1 MAKHLVIAV
10 DWYGPY
16 KSLDEARGVIADFE
30 AAGLYLA
37 LGRTEPE
44 EPLGLQYVGISTTL
58 ATRVGNG
65 HHKLG
70 LIDDIQIWLGE
81 VGTARPSGR
90 QIKKTPATLDYA
102 EWLMAFFVRFPL
114 NDKKTK
120 NAPDVP
126 VTLLNRWWKKDYET
140 PYHRR
145 PHPEWPDLI
154 DYLGYYYP
162 TKIVW
167 FGKRMKRVPALA

>member
-10 DWYGPY
+10 DWFGPY
-16 KSLDEARGVIADFE
+16 KGIEEARVAIGDFMGT
-30 AAGLYLA
+30 GLYLA
-37 LGRTEPE
+37 IGRTDAD
-44 EPLGLQYVGISTTL
+44 EPLSLQYVGISTSL
-58 ATRVGNG
+58 SKRVGNA

-70 LIDDIQIWLGE
+70 RIDDLQIWVGE

-90 QIKKTPATLDYA
+90 QLKKTPATLDYA
-102 EWLMAFFVRFPL
+102 EWLMAYFVYLPL

-120 NAPDVP
+120 NAPDIAA
-126 VTLLNRWWKKDYET
+126 TLLNRWWKKDYET

-145 PHPEWPDLI
+145 PHPDWPDLI
-154 DYLGYYYP
+154 DYLGFYYP

-167 FGKRMKRVPALA
+167 FGKKLKRVPALT

>member
-16 KSLDEARGVIADFE
+16 KSLEDAREAIPDFTSD
-30 AAGLYLA
+30 GLYLA
-37 LGRTEPE
+37 LGKTSSNEPF
-44 EPLGLQYVGISTTL
+44 GLQYVGISTTL
-58 ATRVGNG
+58 GTRVSTR

-70 LIDDIQIWLGE
+70 LIEDLQIWLGE

-102 EWLMAFFVRFPL
+102 EWLMAYFVYLPL

-140 PYHRR
+140 PFHRR

-167 FGKRMKRVPALA
+167 FGKKMKRVPALA